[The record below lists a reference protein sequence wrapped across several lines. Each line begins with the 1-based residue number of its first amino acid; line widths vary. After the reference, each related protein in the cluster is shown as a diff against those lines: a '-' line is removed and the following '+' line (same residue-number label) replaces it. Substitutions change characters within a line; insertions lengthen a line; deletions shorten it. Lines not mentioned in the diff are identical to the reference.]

1 MSSLLNL
8 NPYSAPPEPAQTH
21 QAKTKVGADPPKVT
35 ETLDVREVSE
45 RDASEAA
52 DDSSAEE
59 STEFEI
65 VLGRRQVASTSL
77 VAIVL
82 VSVFSG
88 VSYLIGKS
96 MAPKAAAEE
105 MVTTRAPAV
114 QAPAAPA
121 PAPPAPAPYPTLP
134 QQQPKTINAP
144 LFAEAIP
151 GQVYLQVGVIE
162 KGPAGIWAEGLRTHG
177 LDAFVAPGP
186 GDGLMLWR
194 VMIGPLPD
202 PPSYQ
207 RAKDALNSLGL
218 TNFGRRYSS
227 Q

>member
-1 MSSLLNL
+1 MTSLLNL
-8 NPYSAPPEPAQTH
+8 DPYSAPPEPAESQP
-21 QAKTKVGADPPKVT
+21 QAPER
-35 ETLDVREVSE
+35 ETIEVAAVSE
-45 RDASEAA
+45 TA
-52 DDSSAEE
+52 DDSTSEE
-59 STEFEI
+59 SPEFEI

-96 MAPKAAAEE
+96 MGPKE
-105 MVTTRAPAV
+105 TGAPAAMATSV
-114 QAPAAPA
+114 EASQAPAMPA
-121 PAPPAPAPYPTLP
+121 AVPAVIKEQLP
-134 QQQPKTINAP
+134 RMQSEPINAP

-177 LDAFVAPGP
+177 LEAFVAPGP

-202 PPSYQ
+202 PQSYQ
-207 RAKDALNSLGL
+207 RAKDALNTLGL
-218 TNFGRRYSS
+218 TNFGRRYST

>member
-1 MSSLLNL
+1 MTSLLNL
-8 NPYSAPPEPAQTH
+8 DPYSAPPEPAKTH
-21 QAKTKVGADPPKVT
+21 EVAEAPAR
-35 ETLDVREVSE
+35 ETIEVAAVSE
-45 RDASEAA
+45 TAE
-52 DDSSAEE
+52 DSSADE

-65 VLGRRQVASTSL
+65 VLGRRQLASTSL

-96 MAPKAAAEE
+96 MGPKD
-105 MVTTRAPAV
+105 
-114 QAPAAPA
+114 APA
-121 PAPPAPAPYPTLP
+121 PAVVTAPVEASPAPAMPAPVPAVAKEQLP
-134 QQQPKTINAP
+134 RMRSEPINAP

-177 LDAFVAPGP
+177 LEAFVAPGP

-202 PPSYQ
+202 PQSYQ
-207 RAKDALNSLGL
+207 RAKDALNALGL
-218 TNFGRRYSS
+218 TNFGRRYST

>member
-1 MSSLLNL
+1 MTSLLNL
-8 NPYSAPPEPAQTH
+8 DPYSAPPEPAQTH
-21 QAKTKVGADPPKVT
+21 PAKTNAVAEAPKVI
-35 ETLDVREVSE
+35 ETLDVAA
-45 RDASEAA
+45 ASETA
-52 DDSSAEE
+52 DDSSAED
-59 STEFEI
+59 SAEFEI

-96 MAPKAAAEE
+96 MAPKAVAS
-105 MVTTRAPAV
+105 PAV
-114 QAPAAPA
+114 VTAPVDVPQ
-121 PAPPAPAPYPTLP
+121 APPAPSPVPAVVKEQRP
-134 QQQPKTINAP
+134 QAQSQTTNAP
-144 LFAEAIP
+144 LFGEAIT

-177 LDAFVAPGP
+177 LNAFVAPGP
-186 GDGLMLWR
+186 GDGLNLWR

-202 PPSYQ
+202 PQSYQ
-207 RAKDALNSLGL
+207 RAKDTLNSLGL